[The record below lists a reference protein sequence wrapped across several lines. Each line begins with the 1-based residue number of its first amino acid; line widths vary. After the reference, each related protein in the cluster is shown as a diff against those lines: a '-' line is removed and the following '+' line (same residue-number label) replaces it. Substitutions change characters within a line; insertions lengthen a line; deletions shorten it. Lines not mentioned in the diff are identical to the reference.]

1 MIVDVSLSILL
12 TSLYLC
18 LSSMLLLVT
27 YAMLKALW
35 YSLASCYERVR
46 DYFGQGNTS

>member
-1 MIVDVSLSILL
+1 MVEVSLTILL

-27 YAMLKALW
+27 YALLKSLW

-46 DYFGQGNTS
+46 DYFGQGNKS